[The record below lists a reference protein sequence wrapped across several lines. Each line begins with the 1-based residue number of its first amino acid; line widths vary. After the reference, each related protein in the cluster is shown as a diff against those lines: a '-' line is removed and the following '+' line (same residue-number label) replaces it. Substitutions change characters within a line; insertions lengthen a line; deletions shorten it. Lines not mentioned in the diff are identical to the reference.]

1 MNTSI
6 CQATDVFGEAM
17 AAAGLGH
24 PEIIADGKLHRFRT
38 PDDKIGKSSG
48 WYLLHL
54 DRLPAGALGS
64 WKTGETQTWCAKS
77 REEQTPAE
85 RAAIRALMAEA
96 QRQHQA
102 ERDQRQHAA
111 AIRAAGIWNRY
122 TPAPANLRTWLA
134 RVSDHTVPAW
144 TVTATWS
151 SPRPTARS

>member
-54 DRLPAGALGS
+54 DRLPAGAFGS

-111 AIRAAGIWNRY
+111 AIRAAGIWNRC
-122 TPAPANLRTWLA
+122 TPAPADLRTWLA